1 MWKVYTGKFY
11 CLLSLLFLCHSVLL
25 LVSAGVVFVLIALV
39 KRDFASAVVKFS
51 PVNNSQSQGISRNLR
66 FLLDM

>member
-11 CLLSLLFLCHSVLL
+11 CLLSLLFLCCSVLL

-39 KRDFASAVVKFS
+39 KEDFASPVVKFS